1 MYAPLPAARNRRA
14 GFAAGAPIL
23 AICCLGFILFLI
35 AATIVLALIPVY
47 LSKRSGGSS
56 SSMSPRYQFVLTPNP
71 AAKRQT
77 SYTPPAG
84 STLDTASL
92 ASIDSELARVLK
104 ISADAILI
112 EYGIVASDGTSKVY
126 CPLEFNKQKC
136 SKCGNNGFLESIQ
149 SFAIT
154 PTIFG
159 HPVSYAVVLI
169 LNSNNI
175 PTTSTAAPGSSGS
188 GSSGTGSSGTG
199 SSGTGSGGTGSS
211 GTGSSG
217 TGSSGTGSSGTGSSG
232 TATTAAPGTT
242 ASSLSLSFP
251 VPSNLPDGPVDQASY
266 AGIASSLA
274 TSMGAPANSI
284 AIDSATVTD
293 SKRRRRRGFGLMRE
307 RRGIHRLLL
316 FFHFLLSICPSCG
329 DPAFITK
336 IESNPVTL
344 TATISVGGFAV
355 AVVATGTVVAGSSAS
370 ATTPIS
376 GAVTTATIAGATAKV
391 VG

>member
-56 SSMSPRYQFVLTPNP
+56 SSTTPRYQFVLTPNP

-199 SSGTGSGGTGSS
+199 SSGTGSS

-217 TGSSGTGSSGTGSSG
+217 TGSSGTGSSGTG
-232 TATTAAPGTT
+232 TTAAPGTT

-251 VPSNLPDGPVDQASY
+251 ADNLPDGDVDKASY
-266 AGIASSLA
+266 GPIGSSVAKSLGIPDGSVV
-274 TSMGAPANSI
+274 
-284 AIDSATVTD
+284 IDSATVTD

-307 RRGIHRLLL
+307 RRASHHHLLL
-316 FFHFLLSICPSCG
+316 FFHFLLSLCPMCG
-329 DPAFITK
+329 DPSFL
-336 IESNPVTL
+336 SNVEATPI
-344 TATISVGGFAV
+344 TISVAIIVGGV
-355 AVVATGTVVAGSSAS
+355 TVTVSSSATVAPSSTVS

-376 GAVTTATIAGATAKV
+376 GAATTVTMAGATAKV